1 MPKIDILHP
10 HTLPLADAKQKVR
23 ALVDGVVQDYPKLN
37 ISVDWN
43 PSGLEAKATGR
54 MFKGRFLLDDR
65 RVTVNIDLS
74 LLAAPLTDRV
84 SNKIR
89 ERLNESFGEAK

>member
-10 HTLPLADAKQKVR
+10 HTLPLDEAKQKVR
-23 ALVDGVVQDYPKLN
+23 ALVEGVVQDYPKLN

-54 MFKGRFLLDDR
+54 MFKGRFLLDES

-74 LLAAPLTDRV
+74 LLASPLTDRV
-84 SNKIR
+84 TNKIR
-89 ERLNESFGEAK
+89 ERLSDSFGKAG